1 MGEYYLNPLATN
13 PAVDYS
19 NINTD
24 HNWAFNNL
32 VSGWSECVNPAD
44 GSLDTLAYASAN
56 SITITGA
63 DRTAIYTAGT
73 KLKLTQTTNK
83 YFIILSSVYSGGDT
97 TINVDGREVY
107 TIANAA
113 ISTPYFSYA
122 YHPQGFPDWMVK
134 SDGWINAF
142 ETWTYVSATTFT
154 ISGDV
159 TTEYLRG
166 DKLKL
171 TQTTIKYF
179 EIADISY
186 SGGSGLTTITVN
198 GHGVY
203 TLANAAI
210 TNNFYSKKASP
221 QGWFFNSGWTAFQT
235 ILTYA
240 SATSFT
246 IVGDYSGILQ
256 KGDKIKFDQTTTK
269 YFYVLSAV
277 YSSPNTTITV
287 TGGSDYSVANA
298 AIASAYWSH
307 VENPF
312 GFPDLFNYDATPT
325 GFSALPTGIVGRFS
339 IQGNKCYVEHWET
352 GNGTS
357 NSTNFNIPL
366 PVPVVTITGYVIT
379 ASGIGI
385 DNGVQ
390 LSNPIRVIFSSGA
403 TVMVLVTNWSGV
415 LFTASGAKRAWGISA
430 WYEI

>member
-13 PAVDYS
+13 PAANYS
-19 NINTD
+19 NINID
-24 HNWAFNNL
+24 HNWSFNNI
-32 VSGWSECVNPAD
+32 VSGWVECINPAD

-210 TNNFYSKKASP
+210 TNNFYSKEASP

-235 ILTYA
+235 TLTYA

-277 YSSPNTTITV
+277 YSAPNTIITV

-298 AIASAYWSH
+298 AITSAYWSH
-307 VENPF
+307 IENPF
-312 GFPDLFNYDATPT
+312 GFPDFFNYAPT
-325 GFSALPTGIVGRFS
+325 WGAVDPITFTSVTTNVAKFKINGKNCKVYLQGTRTTGGSTSITLTAALPITPD
-339 IQGNKCYVEHWET
+339 
-352 GNGTS
+352 
-357 NSTNFNIPL
+357 STNI
-366 PVPVVTITGYVIT
+366 VYRG
-379 ASGIGI
+379 G
-385 DNGVQ
+385 
-390 LSNPIRVIFSSGA
+390 
-403 TVMVLVTNWSGV
+403 SGV
-415 LFTASGAKRAWGISA
+415 LDGGNTMAGVYYVSTIANFRKYDASNWGLGTGRIVSA
-430 WYEI
+430 CIEYPI